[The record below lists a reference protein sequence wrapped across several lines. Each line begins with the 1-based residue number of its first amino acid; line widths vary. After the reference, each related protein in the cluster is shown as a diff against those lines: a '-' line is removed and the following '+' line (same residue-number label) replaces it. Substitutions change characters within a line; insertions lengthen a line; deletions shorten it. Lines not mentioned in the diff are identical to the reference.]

1 MAIIQCDIRRGRSD
15 DQKRRLAAGL
25 TRVVCEVTAEPV
37 ERTFLVIRELP
48 GFNFVDAGEH
58 VAEQLG
64 HVKGLEVRTVEAGQA
79 DGETDGTKLFSALSA
94 TLADVPPDRVAG
106 GGGGMHADGR
116 GLPRGIRASCP
127 ARR

>member
-25 TRVVCEVTAEPV
+25 TRVVCEITGEPV

-58 VAEQLG
+58 VAEY
-64 HVKGLEVRTVEAGQA
+64 VAGP
-79 DGETDGTKLFSALSA
+79 DGEDIAGAEQLRRRGVLATDE
-94 TLADVPPDRVAG
+94 
-106 GGGGMHADGR
+106 
-116 GLPRGIRASCP
+116 
-127 ARR
+127 